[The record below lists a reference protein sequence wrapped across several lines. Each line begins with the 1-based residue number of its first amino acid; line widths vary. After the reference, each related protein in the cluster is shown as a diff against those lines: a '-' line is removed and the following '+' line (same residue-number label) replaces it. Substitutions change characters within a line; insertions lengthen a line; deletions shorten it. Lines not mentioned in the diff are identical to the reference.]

1 MYSDKVEELHR
12 DPKLKAQY
20 IDQMYG
26 SSNMRPKKDAQGKLH
41 QGIDLQYP
49 VNSEEALKQLF
60 IHADLSKKEF
70 DENLKKVQQDLSK
83 SSHRKVVAHQSDIKG
98 WERAYDKQQN
108 KYHDASLIK
117 DLVRGT
123 LVFNSV
129 TELMLGRKHIYEH
142 FTVYGTKN
150 SIGQD
155 TETGYRDMK
164 INVRLDTGHI
174 GELQL
179 HIQSMEDSKKNG
191 GHGLYRLIRDFD
203 EGKTSDFN
211 DNPQKAM
218 ARLDPVLKFLE
229 ANDTTQQ
236 EIERGTDID
245 KVDDLFPSKN
255 KRKIAFVNW
264 LIGGIKA
271 KQKFDLTQEEG
282 KLLKEISRDVYARA
296 GAEIDREIMNNAA
309 WRKYF
314 KGQD

>member
-1 MYSDKVEELHR
+1 
-12 DPKLKAQY
+12 
-20 IDQMYG
+20 
-26 SSNMRPKKDAQGKLH
+26 
-41 QGIDLQYP
+41 
-49 VNSEEALKQLF
+49 
-60 IHADLSKKEF
+60 
-70 DENLKKVQQDLSK
+70 
-83 SSHRKVVAHQSDIKG
+83 
-98 WERAYDKQQN
+98 
-108 KYHDASLIK
+108 
-117 DLVRGT
+117 
-123 LVFNSV
+123 
-129 TELMLGRKHIYEH
+129 
-142 FTVYGTKN
+142 
-150 SIGQD
+150 
-155 TETGYRDMK
+155 MK